1 MKEHVR
7 RILQIPPNL
16 MAMNA
21 VSTAN
26 HNNSNNNPNITTISL
41 ATTTIAAAGGIPTP
55 PPPPPPSIL
64 STTVKR
70 PLPPPPPAKR
80 TSSNNNKERYHPG
93 LEVEH
98 ALASYLRQSVD
109 SFDLTKNTEVF
120 VLLLFS
126 FIAFG
131 LYYFNSFFVVVILQD
146 VCNQIWA
153 TLFDYPCLQSCD
165 GLVKYIKDSV
175 RLAWSLVNQ
184 VNLTQI
190 ELANGNTLPSLK
202 CINSYLFRCSRH
214 RWYSNTKQGTLHPN
228 CMYVSIRPIRTK
240 KPSRPTCGQHSSKDK
255 TAPVSIKPLLL
266 LKPFHK
272 ISKNTCS

>member
-1 MKEHVR
+1 
-7 RILQIPPNL
+7 

-41 ATTTIAAAGGIPTP
+41 ATTTIAAAGGMQPTP

-64 STTVKR
+64 SATVKR

-131 LYYFNSFFVVVILQD
+131 LYYFNSFF
-146 VCNQIWA
+146 CCCYFA
-153 TLFDYPCLQSCD
+153 GRLQSNL
-165 GLVKYIKDSV
+165 GHFV
-175 RLAWSLVNQ
+175 RLSLPPV
-184 VNLTQI
+184 LWRACQI
-190 ELANGNTLPSLK
+190 
-202 CINSYLFRCSRH
+202 Y
-214 RWYSNTKQGTLHPN
+214 QGL
-228 CMYVSIRPIRTK
+228 
-240 KPSRPTCGQHSSKDK
+240 GQTRMVPCQSSKLNPNW
-255 TAPVSIKPLLL
+255 TR
-266 LKPFHK
+266 
-272 ISKNTCS
+272 

>member
-1 MKEHVR
+1 MQLAFRSLQATSAQMKEHVR

-21 VSTAN
+21 VSTT
-26 HNNSNNNPNITTISL
+26 NNNNNTSITTISL
-41 ATTTIAAAGGIPTP
+41 ATTTGIPTP
-55 PPPPPPSIL
+55 PPPPPSVL
-64 STTVKR
+64 SATVNR

-80 TSSNNNKERYHPG
+80 TSSNNNSSNKERYHPG

-109 SFDLTKNTEVF
+109 SFDLTKNTEVYIVYTIQHNPF
-120 VLLLFS
+120 ALLSKFCAVLIVRFEERVERTN
-126 FIAFG
+126 I
-131 LYYFNSFFVVVILQD
+131 NSLTNLRVYCCVWHLQD

-184 VNLTQI
+184 VNTD
-190 ELANGNTLPSLK
+190 N
-202 CINSYLFRCSRH
+202 
-214 RWYSNTKQGTLHPN
+214 
-228 CMYVSIRPIRTK
+228 
-240 KPSRPTCGQHSSKDK
+240 
-255 TAPVSIKPLLL
+255 
-266 LKPFHK
+266 
-272 ISKNTCS
+272 

>member
-202 CINSYLFRCSRH
+202 CINSFPLQSPPLVLEYEARHFTPELHVRFHTSNPNEETIKTYLWPALVEGQNGPC
-214 RWYSNTKQGTLHPN
+214 LHKA
-228 CMYVSIRPIRTK
+228 VVIT
-240 KPSRPTCGQHSSKDK
+240 
-255 TAPVSIKPLLL
+255 
-266 LKPFHK
+266 
-272 ISKNTCS
+272 